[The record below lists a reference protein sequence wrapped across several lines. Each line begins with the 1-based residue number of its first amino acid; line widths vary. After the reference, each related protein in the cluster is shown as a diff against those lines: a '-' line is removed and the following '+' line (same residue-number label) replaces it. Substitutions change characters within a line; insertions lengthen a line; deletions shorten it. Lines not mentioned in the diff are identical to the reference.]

1 MTHNYLDN
9 AKSFVN
15 LPLYTTPM
23 DMKSKNQAM
32 TEVQIFS
39 WFKKKKSTVLTVQ
52 PWLYKSFSTP
62 KKEK

>member
-32 TEVQIFS
+32 TEVQIFL
-39 WFKKKKSTVLTVQ
+39 KYCINRTAMTV
-52 PWLYKSFSTP
+52 
-62 KKEK
+62 